1 MKVKK
6 NFRERTSKDK
16 DNNVEFK
23 DFSIVSF

>member
-6 NFRERTSKDK
+6 NLQERTAKDK